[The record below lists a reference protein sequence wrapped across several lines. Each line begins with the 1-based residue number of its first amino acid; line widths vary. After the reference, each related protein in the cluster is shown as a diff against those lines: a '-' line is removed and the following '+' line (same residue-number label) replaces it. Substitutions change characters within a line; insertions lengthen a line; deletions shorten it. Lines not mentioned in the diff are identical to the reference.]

1 MLFVGRQNE
10 LALLSEELTAAK
22 ASLAIVYGRR
32 RIGKST
38 LIREAIKDRTHVF
51 YQATRVTSSL
61 NLESFKA
68 EVAHGLGADDL
79 LTGLADWLSV
89 LHYLARA
96 AEQNP
101 GLTIVLDEFPYL
113 ADADPALPSVIQK
126 FWDSGAARAGNLKL
140 LLCGSMIAHMEELL
154 AERNP
159 LYGRK
164 TLVLDLGPLSF
175 REAAQFVRYRAEDR
189 LLTCGVFGGTP
200 FYLELL
206 DSSETLQSNIVR
218 LLLTQTGSL
227 VDEPV
232 VLLQSELRE
241 VSRYASIL
249 AAIADG
255 CTKHG
260 DIIGRVK
267 EISDSKA
274 LGPYLE
280 KLERMRLIRI
290 VRSMDAGPKERDR
303 RYFIADP
310 LIAFWHRFVRPNL
323 SSIAQGFG
331 RDVWRHQIAPR
342 LDEFMGNAFEEICR
356 EHARRFSQENF
367 AAPAQEVGRI
377 WHADFDIDIAGKL
390 LDGSMIYGECK
401 WWKDPV
407 GENIL
412 DQLIERASLTEYGR
426 DNPKRQFIL
435 YSRTGFT
442 TALRKRATSQPGIAL
457 CTPQSMLRGVAKR
470 VRKPMHPPT
479 AHASSSG
486 SLKGIIRTEGDLI
499 GPVDAEWSALSGDE
513 DHLYQ
518 RSTGKRPR
526 KKK

>member
-1 MLFVGRQNE
+1 MFVGRQNE
-10 LALLSEELTAAK
+10 LTLLHEELTTDR

-79 LTGLADWLSV
+79 LTGLGDWLAV

-96 AEQNP
+96 AEKKP

-113 ADADPALPSVIQK
+113 VDADPALPSIIQK
-126 FWDSGAARAGNLKL
+126 FWDSGAVHVGNLKL
-140 LLCGSMIAHMEELL
+140 LLCGSMIAQMEELL

-175 REAAQFVRYRAEDR
+175 REAAQFVRYSAEDK
-189 LLTCGVFGGTP
+189 LLTCSVFGGTP

-206 DSSETLQSNIVR
+206 RGSESVQSNIIR
-218 LLLTQTGSL
+218 LLLTQTGGL

-260 DIIGRVK
+260 EIIGRVK
-267 EISDSKA
+267 EINDSKA
-274 LGPYLE
+274 LSPYLE
-280 KLERMRLIRI
+280 KLERMRLVRI
-290 VRSMDAGPKERDR
+290 VRSMDAAPKERDR

-323 SSIAQGFG
+323 SSVAQGFG
-331 RDVWRHQIAPR
+331 QDVWKLQIAPH
-342 LDEFMGNAFEEICR
+342 LDEFMGGAFEEICR
-356 EHARRFSQENF
+356 EHARRFSRESF
-367 AAPAQEVGRI
+367 AAPAQEIGRI
-377 WHADFDIDIAGKL
+377 WHADFDIDVAGRL

-407 GENIL
+407 GENVL
-412 DQLIERASLTEYGR
+412 DQLIERASLTSYGR

-435 YSRTGFT
+435 YSRAGFT
-442 TALRKRATSQPGIAL
+442 SGLQKRAILQDSIVL
-457 CTPQSMLRGVAKR
+457 HTPQSMLRGAEKG
-470 VRKPMHPPT
+470 VRK
-479 AHASSSG
+479 
-486 SLKGIIRTEGDLI
+486 R
-499 GPVDAEWSALSGDE
+499 
-513 DHLYQ
+513 
-518 RSTGKRPR
+518 KRPR
-526 KKK
+526 TAQK

>member
-1 MLFVGRQNE
+1 MFVGRHSE
-10 LALLSEELTAAK
+10 LALLNEELTTDK
-22 ASLAIVYGRR
+22 ASLAVVYGRR

-38 LIREAIKDRTHVF
+38 LIRQAIKSRSHIY
-51 YQATRVTSSL
+51 YQATRVTTSL

-68 EVAHGLGADDL
+68 EVAHTLGADDL
-79 LTGLADWLSV
+79 LTGLGDWLAV
-89 LHYLARA
+89 LHFLARA
-96 AEQNP
+96 AERKP

-113 ADADPALPSVIQK
+113 VDADSALPSIVQK

-140 LLCGSMIAHMEELL
+140 LLCGSMIAQMEELL

-175 REAAQFVRYRAEDR
+175 REAAQFVRYSAEER

-206 DSSETLQSNIVR
+206 RGSESLQSNIVR
-218 LLLTQTGSL
+218 LLLTQTGAL

-260 DIIGRVK
+260 EIIGRVK
-267 EISDSKA
+267 EINDSKA

-280 KLERMRLIRI
+280 KLERMRLVRI
-290 VRSMDAGPKERDR
+290 VRSMDADPKERDR

-323 SSIAQGFG
+323 SSVAQGFG
-331 RDVWRHQIAPR
+331 RDVWKLQITPH
-342 LDEFMGNAFEEICR
+342 LDAFMGGPFEEICR
-356 EHARRFSQENF
+356 EHARRFSQEDF
-367 AAPAQEVGRI
+367 AAPAQEIGSI
-377 WHADFDIDIAGKL
+377 WGADFDIDVAGRL
-390 LDGSMIYGECK
+390 VDGSMIYGECK

-412 DQLIERASLTEYGR
+412 DQLIERASLTSYGQG
-426 DNPKRQFIL
+426 NTKRQFIL
-435 YSRTGFT
+435 YSRSGFT
-442 TALRKRATSQPGIAL
+442 SELRKRAISQKGIVL
-457 CTPQSMLRGVAKR
+457 HTPQSMLQGVEKSVPKR
-470 VRKPMHPPT
+470 
-479 AHASSSG
+479 
-486 SLKGIIRTEGDLI
+486 
-499 GPVDAEWSALSGDE
+499 
-513 DHLYQ
+513 
-518 RSTGKRPR
+518 KRPR
-526 KKK
+526 EV

>member
-1 MLFVGRQNE
+1 LFIGRQSE
-10 LALLSEELTAAK
+10 LALLSAELTTDK
-22 ASLAIVYGRR
+22 SSLAIVYGRR

-38 LIREAIKDRTHVF
+38 LIREAIKDRIHVF

-68 EVAHGLGADDL
+68 EVAHALGADDL
-79 LTGLADWLSV
+79 LTDLSDWLAV
-89 LHYLARA
+89 LLYVARA
-96 AEQNP
+96 AEQKP

-113 ADADPALPSVIQK
+113 VDADSALPSIIQK

-140 LLCGSMIAHMEELL
+140 LLCGSMIAQMEELL

-175 REAAQFVRYRAEDR
+175 REAAQFVRYGAEDK
-189 LLTCGVFGGTP
+189 LLTCSVFGGTP

-206 DSSETLQSNIVR
+206 RGSESLQSNIIR
-218 LLLTQTGSL
+218 LLLTRTGGL

-260 DIIGRVK
+260 EIIGRVK
-267 EISDSKA
+267 EINDSKA
-274 LGPYLE
+274 LSPYLE
-280 KLERMRLIRI
+280 KLERMRLVRI
-290 VRSMDAGPKERDR
+290 VRSMDASPKERDR

-310 LIAFWHRFVRPNL
+310 LVAFWHRFVRPNL
-323 SSIAQGFG
+323 SSVAQGFG
-331 RDVWRHQIAPR
+331 RDVWKLQIVPH
-342 LDEFMGNAFEEICR
+342 LDEFMGGAFEELCR
-356 EHARRFSQENF
+356 EHARRFSQESF
-367 AAPAQEVGRI
+367 AAPAQEIGRI
-377 WHADFDIDIAGKL
+377 WHAEYDIDVAGRL

-407 GENIL
+407 GENVL
-412 DQLIERASLTEYGR
+412 DQLIERASLTSYGR

-435 YSRTGFT
+435 YSRAGFT
-442 TALRKRATSQPGIAL
+442 SGLQKRAISQESIVL
-457 CTPQSMLRGVAKR
+457 QTPQSMLRGAEKG
-470 VRKPMHPPT
+470 VRK
-479 AHASSSG
+479 
-486 SLKGIIRTEGDLI
+486 RT
-499 GPVDAEWSALSGDE
+499 
-513 DHLYQ
+513 
-518 RSTGKRPR
+518 RPR
-526 KKK
+526 AAQK

>member
-1 MLFVGRQNE
+1 MFVGRQNE
-10 LALLSEELTAAK
+10 LALLHEELTTDR

-38 LIREAIKDRTHVF
+38 LIREAIKDRTHIF

-68 EVAHGLGADDL
+68 EVAHGLGPDDL
-79 LTGLADWLSV
+79 LTGLGDWLAV

-96 AEQNP
+96 AEQKP

-113 ADADPALPSVIQK
+113 VDADSALPSIIQK
-126 FWDSGAARAGNLKL
+126 FWDSSAARAGNLKL
-140 LLCGSMIAHMEELL
+140 LLCGSMIAQMEELL

-175 REAAQFVRYRAEDR
+175 REAVRFVRYSAEEK

-206 DSSETLQSNIVR
+206 RSSESLQSNVVR
-218 LLLTQTGSL
+218 LLLTQTGVL

-267 EISDSKA
+267 EINDSKA
-274 LGPYLE
+274 LSPYLE

-290 VRSMDAGPKERDR
+290 VRSMDAAPKERDR

-310 LIAFWHRFVRPNL
+310 LMAFWHRFVRPNL
-323 SSIAQGFG
+323 SSVAQGFG
-331 RDVWRHQIAPR
+331 RDVWRLQIAPR
-342 LDEFMGNAFEEICR
+342 LDEFMGGAFEEICR

-367 AAPAQEVGRI
+367 AAPAQEIGTI
-377 WHADFDIDIAGKL
+377 WHADFDIDVAGRL
-390 LDGSMIYGECK
+390 LDGSMVYGECK
-401 WWKDPV
+401 WWRDPV

-412 DQLIERASLTEYGR
+412 DQLIERASLTSYGR

-435 YSRTGFT
+435 YSRSGFT
-442 TALRKRATSQPGIAL
+442 SQLRKRAILQKGIVL
-457 CTPQSMLRGVAKR
+457 HTPQSMLQGVENG
-470 VRKPMHPPT
+470 VRK
-479 AHASSSG
+479 
-486 SLKGIIRTEGDLI
+486 R
-499 GPVDAEWSALSGDE
+499 
-513 DHLYQ
+513 
-518 RSTGKRPR
+518 KRPR
-526 KKK
+526 DK

>member
-1 MLFVGRQNE
+1 LFIGRRNE
-10 LALLSEELTAAK
+10 LTLLLEELATDK

-38 LIREAIKDRTHVF
+38 LIREAIKDRTHIF

-79 LTGLADWLSV
+79 LTGLGDWLAL
-89 LHYLARA
+89 LHYLARV
-96 AEQNP
+96 AEQKP
-101 GLTIVLDEFPYL
+101 GLTITLDEFPYL
-113 ADADPALPSVIQK
+113 VDAEPALPSIIQK
-126 FWDSGAARAGNLKL
+126 FWDSGAARAGKLKL
-140 LLCGSMIAHMEELL
+140 LLCGSMIAQMEELL

-164 TLVLDLGPLSF
+164 TLVLDLAPLSF
-175 REAAQFVRYRAEDR
+175 REAAQFVRFSAEDK
-189 LLTCGVFGGTP
+189 LLTYSVFGGTP

-206 DSSETLQSNIVR
+206 RGSESLQSNIVR
-218 LLLTQTGSL
+218 LLLTQTGGL

-260 DIIGRVK
+260 EIIGRVK

-274 LGPYLE
+274 LSPYLE
-280 KLERMRLIRI
+280 KLERMRLVRI
-290 VRSMDAGPKERDR
+290 VRSMDADPKERDR

-310 LIAFWHRFVRPNL
+310 LVAFWHRFVRPNL
-323 SSIAQGFG
+323 SSVAQGFG
-331 RDVWRHQIAPR
+331 RDVWKLQIAPHIE
-342 LDEFMGNAFEEICR
+342 EFMGGAFEEICR
-356 EHARRFSQENF
+356 EHARRFSQESF
-367 AAPAQEVGRI
+367 AAPAQEIGRI
-377 WHADFDIDIAGKL
+377 WHADFDIDVAGRL

-401 WWKDPV
+401 WWKDLV

-412 DQLIERASLTEYGR
+412 DQLIERASLTDYGR

-435 YSRTGFT
+435 YSRAGFT
-442 TALRKRATSQPGIAL
+442 SGLQRRAISQEGIVL
-457 CTPQSMLRGVAKR
+457 HTPQSMLRGAENGIRKR
-470 VRKPMHPPT
+470 
-479 AHASSSG
+479 
-486 SLKGIIRTEGDLI
+486 
-499 GPVDAEWSALSGDE
+499 
-513 DHLYQ
+513 
-518 RSTGKRPR
+518 KRPR
-526 KKK
+526 TAQK

>member
-1 MLFVGRQNE
+1 LFVGRQSE
-10 LALLSEELTAAK
+10 LALLSAELTTDK

-68 EVAHGLGADDL
+68 EVAHALGADDL
-79 LTGLADWLSV
+79 LTGLGDWLAV
-89 LHYLARA
+89 LLYVARA
-96 AEQNP
+96 AGQKP

-113 ADADPALPSVIQK
+113 VDADPALPSIIQK

-140 LLCGSMIAHMEELL
+140 LLCGSTIAQMEELL

-175 REAAQFVRYRAEDR
+175 REAAQFVRYGAEDK
-189 LLTCGVFGGTP
+189 LLTCSVFGGTP

-206 DSSETLQSNIVR
+206 RGSESLQSNIIR
-218 LLLTQTGSL
+218 LLLTRTGGL

-260 DIIGRVK
+260 EIIGRVK
-267 EISDSKA
+267 EINDSKA
-274 LGPYLE
+274 LSPYLE
-280 KLERMRLIRI
+280 KLERMRLVRI
-290 VRSMDAGPKERDR
+290 VRSMDASPKERDR

-323 SSIAQGFG
+323 SSVAQGFG
-331 RDVWRHQIAPR
+331 RDVWKLQIAPH
-342 LDEFMGNAFEEICR
+342 LDEFLGGAFEELCR
-356 EHARRFSQENF
+356 EHARRFSQESF
-367 AAPAQEVGRI
+367 AAPAQEIGRI
-377 WHADFDIDIAGKL
+377 WHADYDIDVAGRL

-407 GENIL
+407 GENVL
-412 DQLIERASLTEYGR
+412 DQLIERASLTSYGR

-435 YSRTGFT
+435 YSRAGFT
-442 TALRKRATSQPGIAL
+442 SGLQKRAISQESIVL
-457 CTPQSMLRGVAKR
+457 HTPQSMLRGAEKG
-470 VRKPMHPPT
+470 VRK
-479 AHASSSG
+479 
-486 SLKGIIRTEGDLI
+486 R
-499 GPVDAEWSALSGDE
+499 
-513 DHLYQ
+513 
-518 RSTGKRPR
+518 KRPR
-526 KKK
+526 TAQK

>member
-1 MLFVGRQNE
+1 LFVGRQNE
-10 LALLSEELTAAK
+10 LALLNEELTTDK
-22 ASLAIVYGRR
+22 PSLAIVYGRR

-38 LIREAIKDRTHVF
+38 LIGEAIKNRTHIF

-68 EVAHGLGADDL
+68 EVAHGLGPDDL
-79 LTGLADWLSV
+79 LTGLGDWLAV

-96 AEQNP
+96 AEQKP
-101 GLTIVLDEFPYL
+101 GLTVVLDEFPYL
-113 ADADPALPSVIQK
+113 VDADSALPSIVQK

-140 LLCGSMIAHMEELL
+140 LLCGSMIAQMEELL

-175 REAAQFVRYRAEDR
+175 REAAQFVRYSAEDK

-206 DSSETLQSNIVR
+206 RGSESLQSNIVR
-218 LLLTQTGSL
+218 LLLTQTGVL
-227 VDEPV
+227 VDEPI

-260 DIIGRVK
+260 EIIGRVK
-267 EISDSKA
+267 EINDSKA
-274 LGPYLE
+274 LSPYLE

-290 VRSMDAGPKERDR
+290 VRSMDAAPKERDR

-310 LIAFWHRFVRPNL
+310 LMAFWHRFVRPNL
-323 SSIAQGFG
+323 SSVAQGFG
-331 RDVWRHQIAPR
+331 RDVWRLQIAPH
-342 LDEFMGNAFEEICR
+342 LDEFMGRAFEEICR
-356 EHARRFSQENF
+356 EHARRFSQESF
-367 AAPAQEVGRI
+367 AAPAQEIGTI
-377 WHADFDIDIAGKL
+377 WHADFDIDVVGSL

-401 WWKDPV
+401 WWRDPV

-412 DQLIERASLTEYGR
+412 DQLIERASLTSYGR
-426 DNPKRQFIL
+426 DNPKRQFVL
-435 YSRTGFT
+435 YSRSGFT
-442 TALRKRATSQPGIAL
+442 SELRRRVTSQKGIVL
-457 CTPQSMLRGVAKR
+457 HTPQSMLQGVEKS
-470 VRKPMHPPT
+470 VRK
-479 AHASSSG
+479 
-486 SLKGIIRTEGDLI
+486 E
-499 GPVDAEWSALSGDE
+499 
-513 DHLYQ
+513 
-518 RSTGKRPR
+518 KRPR
-526 KKK
+526 DV

>member
-1 MLFVGRQNE
+1 MI
-10 LALLSEELTAAK
+10 EELRTTK
-22 ASLAIVYGRR
+22 ASLGIIYGRR

-38 LIREAIKDRTHVF
+38 LIREAIKNRPHVF

-68 EVAHGLGADDL
+68 EIAHELGADDL
-79 LTGLADWLSV
+79 LTGLTDWLAV
-89 LHYLARA
+89 FHYLARA
-96 AEQNP
+96 AEHNP
-101 GLTIVLDEFPYL
+101 GLTIALDEFPYL
-113 ADADPALPSVIQK
+113 VDADPALPSVIQK
-126 FWDSGAARAGNLKL
+126 FWDSGAGRVGNLKL

-175 REAAQFVRYRAEDR
+175 REAAQFVAYRPQDR
-189 LLTCGVFGGTP
+189 LLTCGVFGGVP
-200 FYLELL
+200 FYLEQLRR
-206 DSSETLQSNIVR
+206 SETLQSNIVR

-227 VDEPV
+227 VDEPI

-241 VSRYASIL
+241 VARYASIL

-290 VRSMDAGPKERDR
+290 VRSLDASPKERDR

-310 LIAFWHRFVRPNL
+310 LIAFWYRFVRPNL

-331 RDVWRHQIAPR
+331 GDVWRHQIAPR
-342 LDEFMGNAFEEICR
+342 LDEFMGGAFEEICR

-377 WHADFDIDIAGKL
+377 WGADFDIDIAGTL

-435 YSRTGFT
+435 YSRNGFT
-442 TALRKRATSQPGIAL
+442 PALRKRATSQPGVAL
-457 CTPQSMLRGVAKR
+457 CTPQSMLRGSGKR
-470 VRKPMHPPT
+470 VRKPRQPSSV
-479 AHASSSG
+479 HASSSG
-486 SLKGIIRTEGDLI
+486 SLKGTVRTEGDVI
-499 GPVDAEWSALSGDE
+499 APVDAEWSALSRDE
-513 DHLYQ
+513 DHLYRQ
-518 RSTGKRPR
+518 PRGKSPG

>member
-1 MLFVGRQNE
+1 LFVGRQNE
-10 LALLSEELTAAK
+10 LALLHEELTTDR

-38 LIREAIKDRTHVF
+38 LIREAIKDRTHIF

-68 EVAHGLGADDL
+68 EVAHGLGPDDL
-79 LTGLADWLSV
+79 LTGLGDWLAV

-96 AEQNP
+96 AEQKP

-113 ADADPALPSVIQK
+113 VDADSALPSIIQK
-126 FWDSGAARAGNLKL
+126 FWDSSAARAGNLKL
-140 LLCGSMIAHMEELL
+140 LLCGSMIAQMEELL

-175 REAAQFVRYRAEDR
+175 REAVRFVRYSAEEK

-206 DSSETLQSNIVR
+206 RSSESLQSNVVR
-218 LLLTQTGSL
+218 LLLTQTGVL

-267 EISDSKA
+267 EINDSKA
-274 LGPYLE
+274 LSPYLE

-290 VRSMDAGPKERDR
+290 VRSMDAAPKERDR

-310 LIAFWHRFVRPNL
+310 LMAFWHRFVRPNL
-323 SSIAQGFG
+323 SSVAQGFG
-331 RDVWRHQIAPR
+331 RDVWRLQIAPR
-342 LDEFMGNAFEEICR
+342 LDEFMGGAFEEICR

-367 AAPAQEVGRI
+367 AAPAQEIGTI
-377 WHADFDIDIAGKL
+377 WHADFDIDVAGRL
-390 LDGSMIYGECK
+390 LDGSMVYGECK
-401 WWKDPV
+401 WWRDPV

-412 DQLIERASLTEYGR
+412 DQLIERASLTSYGR

-435 YSRTGFT
+435 YSRSGFT
-442 TALRKRATSQPGIAL
+442 SQLRKRAILQKGIVL
-457 CTPQSMLRGVAKR
+457 HTPQSMLQGVENG
-470 VRKPMHPPT
+470 VRK
-479 AHASSSG
+479 
-486 SLKGIIRTEGDLI
+486 R
-499 GPVDAEWSALSGDE
+499 
-513 DHLYQ
+513 
-518 RSTGKRPR
+518 KRPR
-526 KKK
+526 DK

>member
-1 MLFVGRQNE
+1 LLEPASPGRTLCCCGVQDQYTRHRRSCFGH
-10 LALLSEELTAAK
+10 ADRLS
-22 ASLAIVYGRR
+22 
-32 RIGKST
+32 
-38 LIREAIKDRTHVF
+38 
-51 YQATRVTSSL
+51 
-61 NLESFKA
+61 
-68 EVAHGLGADDL
+68 
-79 LTGLADWLSV
+79 
-89 LHYLARA
+89 
-96 AEQNP
+96 P
-101 GLTIVLDEFPYL
+101 GSANVR

-206 DSSETLQSNIVR
+206 DGSETLQSNIVR

-310 LIAFWHRFVRPNL
+310 LIAFWYRFVWPNL

-331 RDVWRHQIAPR
+331 GDVWRHQIAPR
-342 LDEFMGNAFEEICR
+342 LGEFMGDAFEEICR
-356 EHARRFSQENF
+356 EHARRFSQEKF
-367 AAPAQEVGRI
+367 SAPAQEVGRI
-377 WHADFDIDIAGKL
+377 WHADFDIDVAGKL

-407 GENIL
+407 GEKL
-412 DQLIERASLTEYGR
+412 PRPTDRAGLPLRIWPGQPQASVHFVFSNRVYDCTSETCNFAAGNRLCR
-426 DNPKRQFIL
+426 CF
-435 YSRTGFT
+435 GF
-442 TALRKRATSQPGIAL
+442 
-457 CTPQSMLRGVAKR
+457 
-470 VRKPMHPPT
+470 
-479 AHASSSG
+479 
-486 SLKGIIRTEGDLI
+486 
-499 GPVDAEWSALSGDE
+499 
-513 DHLYQ
+513 
-518 RSTGKRPR
+518 
-526 KKK
+526 

>member
-1 MLFVGRQNE
+1 LFIGRQNE
-10 LALLSEELTAAK
+10 LTLLHEELTIGR

-38 LIREAIKDRTHVF
+38 LIREAIKGRTHVY

-68 EVAHGLGADDL
+68 EIANGLGANDL
-79 LTGLADWLSV
+79 LSGLGDWLAV

-96 AEQNP
+96 AEQKP

-113 ADADPALPSVIQK
+113 VDADSALPSIIQK
-126 FWDSGAARAGNLKL
+126 FWDSGAARTGNLKL
-140 LLCGSMIAHMEELL
+140 LLCGSMIAQMEELL

-175 REAAQFVRYRAEDR
+175 REAAQFVRYSAEEKLR
-189 LLTCGVFGGTP
+189 TCAVFGGTP

-206 DSSETLQSNIVR
+206 RGPESLQSNIVE

-260 DIIGRVK
+260 EIIGRVK
-267 EISDSKA
+267 EVNDSKA
-274 LGPYLE
+274 LSPYLE
-280 KLERMRLIRI
+280 KLERMRLVRI
-290 VRSMDAGPKERDR
+290 VRSMDAAPKERDR

-323 SSIAQGFG
+323 SSVAQGFG
-331 RDVWRHQIAPR
+331 RDVWKLQIAPH
-342 LDEFMGNAFEEICR
+342 LDEFMGEAFEEICR
-356 EHARRFSQENF
+356 EHARRFSQESF
-367 AAPAQEVGRI
+367 AAPAQEIGRI
-377 WHADFDIDIAGKL
+377 WHADFDIDVAGRL

-412 DQLIERASLTEYGR
+412 DQLIERASLTSYGR

-435 YSRTGFT
+435 YSRAGFT
-442 TALRKRATSQPGIAL
+442 SGLQKRAILQESIVL
-457 CTPQSMLRGVAKR
+457 HTPQSMLRGADKG
-470 VRKPMHPPT
+470 VRK
-479 AHASSSG
+479 
-486 SLKGIIRTEGDLI
+486 R
-499 GPVDAEWSALSGDE
+499 
-513 DHLYQ
+513 
-518 RSTGKRPR
+518 KRPR
-526 KKK
+526 TAQK

>member
-1 MLFVGRQNE
+1 MGTILFIGRRAE
-10 LALLSEELTAAK
+10 LASLGEELKSAK

-38 LIREAIKDRTHVF
+38 LIREAIKDRAHVF

-68 EVAHGLGADDL
+68 EIAHGLGADDL
-79 LTGLADWLSV
+79 LTGLADWLAV
-89 LHYLARA
+89 LHYLAHA
-96 AEQNP
+96 AERNP
-101 GLTIVLDEFPYL
+101 GLTIALDEFPYL
-113 ADADPALPSVIQK
+113 VDADPALPSIIQK

-140 LLCGSMIAHMEELL
+140 LLCGSMISHMEELL

-159 LYGRK
+159 LYGRR

-175 REAAQFVRYRAEDR
+175 RDAAQFIRYRAEDK
-189 LLTCGVFGGTP
+189 LLACGVFGGTP

-206 DSSETLQSNIVR
+206 RGAETLQRNITR
-218 LLLTQTGSL
+218 LLLTQTGNL

-232 VLLQSELRE
+232 MLLQSELRE
-241 VSRYASIL
+241 VSRYATIL
-249 AAIADG
+249 TAIADG

-260 DIIGRVK
+260 DIIGRIK
-267 EISDSKA
+267 EISDSKT
-274 LGPYLE
+274 LSPYLE

-310 LIAFWHRFVRPNL
+310 LVAFWHRFVRPNL

-331 RDVWRHQIAPR
+331 GDVWRHQIAPR
-342 LDEFMGNAFEEICR
+342 LDEFMGEAFEEICR
-356 EHARRFSQENF
+356 EHARRFSQETL
-367 AAPAQEVGRI
+367 AAPAQEVGRV
-377 WHADFDIDIAGKL
+377 WHADFDIDVAGKL

-412 DQLIERASLTEYGR
+412 DQLIERASLTGYGR
-426 DNPKRQFIL
+426 DNLKRQFVL
-435 YSRTGFT
+435 YSRSGFT
-442 TALRKRATSQPGIAL
+442 TALQRRAASQAGIVL
-457 CTPQSMLRGVAKR
+457 HTPQSMLRGVGNGARKRKR
-470 VRKPMHPPT
+470 VSVR
-479 AHASSSG
+479 G
-486 SLKGIIRTEGDLI
+486 
-499 GPVDAEWSALSGDE
+499 
-513 DHLYQ
+513 
-518 RSTGKRPR
+518 
-526 KKK
+526 

>member
-1 MLFVGRQNE
+1 LFVGRQSE
-10 LALLSEELTAAK
+10 LALLSAELTTDK

-68 EVAHGLGADDL
+68 EIAHALGADDL
-79 LTGLADWLSV
+79 LTGLGDWLAV
-89 LHYLARA
+89 LLYVARA
-96 AEQNP
+96 AEQKP

-113 ADADPALPSVIQK
+113 VDADPALPSIIQK

-140 LLCGSMIAHMEELL
+140 LLCGSTIAQMEELL

-175 REAAQFVRYRAEDR
+175 REAAQFVRYGAEDK
-189 LLTCGVFGGTP
+189 LLTCSVFGGTP

-206 DSSETLQSNIVR
+206 RGSESLQSNIIR
-218 LLLTQTGSL
+218 LLLTRTGGL

-260 DIIGRVK
+260 EIIGRVK
-267 EISDSKA
+267 EINDSKA
-274 LGPYLE
+274 LSPYLE
-280 KLERMRLIRI
+280 KLERMRLVRI
-290 VRSMDAGPKERDR
+290 VRSMDASPKERDR

-323 SSIAQGFG
+323 SSVAQGFG
-331 RDVWRHQIAPR
+331 RDVWKLQIVPH
-342 LDEFMGNAFEEICR
+342 LDEFMGGAFEELCR
-356 EHARRFSQENF
+356 EHARRFSQESF
-367 AAPAQEVGRI
+367 AAPAQEIGRI
-377 WHADFDIDIAGKL
+377 WHADYDIDVAGRL

-407 GENIL
+407 GENVL
-412 DQLIERASLTEYGR
+412 DQLIDRASLTSYGR

-435 YSRTGFT
+435 YSRAGFT
-442 TALRKRATSQPGIAL
+442 SGLQKRAIAQESIVL
-457 CTPQSMLRGVAKR
+457 HTPQSMLRGAEKG
-470 VRKPMHPPT
+470 VRK
-479 AHASSSG
+479 
-486 SLKGIIRTEGDLI
+486 R
-499 GPVDAEWSALSGDE
+499 
-513 DHLYQ
+513 Q
-518 RSTGKRPR
+518 RPR
-526 KKK
+526 TAQK

>member
-1 MLFVGRQNE
+1 LFVGRQNE
-10 LALLSEELTAAK
+10 LGLLCEELSTAK
-22 ASLAIVYGRR
+22 PSLAI
-32 RIGKST
+32 
-38 LIREAIKDRTHVF
+38 KDCTHVF

-79 LTGLADWLSV
+79 LTGLGDWLAV

-96 AEQNP
+96 AEQKP
-101 GLTIVLDEFPYL
+101 GLTVVLDELPYL
-113 ADADPALPSVIQK
+113 VDADSALPSIIQK

-140 LLCGSMIAHMEELL
+140 LLCGSMIAQMEELL

-175 REAAQFVRYRAEDR
+175 REAAQFVRYGAEDK
-189 LLTCGVFGGTP
+189 LLTCSVFGGTP

-206 DSSETLQSNIVR
+206 HDSETLQSNIIR

-255 CTKHG
+255 YTKHG
-260 DIIGRVK
+260 EIIGRVK
-267 EISDSKA
+267 EINDSKA
-274 LGPYLE
+274 LSPYLE
-280 KLERMRLIRI
+280 KLERMRLVRI
-290 VRSMDAGPKERDR
+290 VRSMDAAPKERDR

-323 SSIAQGFG
+323 SSVAQGFG
-331 RDVWRHQIAPR
+331 RDVWKLQIAPH
-342 LDEFMGNAFEEICR
+342 LDEFMGGAFEEICR
-356 EHARRFSQENF
+356 EHARRFSQESF
-367 AAPAQEVGRI
+367 AAPAQEIGGI
-377 WHADFDIDIAGKL
+377 WHADFDIDVAGRL

-412 DQLIERASLTEYGR
+412 DQLIERASLTSYGR

-435 YSRTGFT
+435 YSRAGFT
-442 TALRKRATSQPGIAL
+442 SGLQKRAISQEGIVL
-457 CTPQSMLRGVAKR
+457 HTPHSMLRAAEKR
-470 VRKPMHPPT
+470 VRK
-479 AHASSSG
+479 
-486 SLKGIIRTEGDLI
+486 R
-499 GPVDAEWSALSGDE
+499 
-513 DHLYQ
+513 
-518 RSTGKRPR
+518 KRPR
-526 KKK
+526 TA